1 MSDTTKYI
9 VGTSGYSFVDWVGE
23 FYPPETRGP
32 KMLDEYVK
40 HFAAVEVNYTF
51 YRMPTARTLAS
62 MDRRTPPG
70 FAFWVKANQIIT
82 HEHDRKPI
90 GEFIDNLT
98 PLRDSDKLAGV
109 LLQFP
114 QSFHRTVDNRKH
126 LAGVIDDFAAVP
138 TAVEFRH
145 VSWEHPSTAEGLRQR
160 NATLVVPD
168 VPDIDGLFHCPA
180 AATSR
185 TGYLRLHSRNA
196 GLWYAGAAE
205 RYDYSYTDAQL
216 RELLD
221 EWSRLEETVDRTYAF
236 FNNCH
241 RGQAAQNAEA
251 FRRILGQIRIVNRP
265 P

>member
-1 MSDTTKYI
+1 MDDKANYI
-9 VGTSGYSFVDWVGE
+9 VGTSGYSFADWVGE
-23 FYPPETRGP
+23 FYPPGTRGP

-51 YRMPTARTLAS
+51 YRMPSARTLES

-82 HEHDRKPI
+82 HEGDRKVI
-90 GEFIDNLT
+90 GEFIDNLA
-98 PLRDSDKLAGV
+98 PLRDSNKLAGV
-109 LLQFP
+109 LLQFA
-114 QSFHRTVDNRKH
+114 QSFHRTVDNRKY
-126 LAGVIDDFAAVP
+126 LAGVIDDFSALPV
-138 TAVEFRH
+138 AVEFRH
-145 VSWEHPSTAEGLRQR
+145 RSWEHPSTGQGLRDR

-180 AATSR
+180 AVTSR

-196 GLWYAGAAE
+196 DLWYAGAAE
-205 RYDYSYTDAQL
+205 RYDYSYTDEQL

-241 RGQAAQNAEA
+241 RGQAAQNAES
-251 FRRILGQIRIVNRP
+251 FRRILGQIE
-265 P
+265 